1 MKVLVVED
9 NDDVRATVV
18 AVLRMDPGITLFEAV
33 NGSDA
38 VDIAGRER
46 PQVVV
51 TDIMMPLMDG
61 LEATKRIKL
70 ASPETK
76 VICGDRI
83 HPGRVPG
90 SGI

>member
-1 MKVLVVED
+1 MAMKVLVVED

-18 AVLRMDPGITLFEAV
+18 AVLRMDPGTTLFEAV

-38 VDIAGRER
+38 VDLAARER

-61 LEATKRIKL
+61 LERRN
-70 ASPETK
+70 ASSSLRQK
-76 VICGDRI
+76 QR
-83 HPGRVPG
+83 
-90 SGI
+90 